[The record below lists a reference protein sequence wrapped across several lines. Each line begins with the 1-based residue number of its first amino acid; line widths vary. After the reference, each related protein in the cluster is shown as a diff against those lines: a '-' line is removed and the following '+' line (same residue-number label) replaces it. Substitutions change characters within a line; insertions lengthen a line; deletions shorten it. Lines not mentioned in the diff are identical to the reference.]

1 MQDKKQIGQKIWD
14 LFLKNYSYSQIAK
27 ELRITKS
34 VVSNIINYTLP
45 PRDWCDKNL
54 QNLKKQHKKEIELLK
69 KKYEKKEKEI
79 VDNLILVSSILIFA
93 YSTFITITLFVLRL
107 LNIITFHITA
117 NNIFIVLAKLAV
129 ISISLGSII
138 FFVNKKLLKKLKNEI

>member
-1 MQDKKQIGQKIWD
+1 MDEKKEIGRKIWD
-14 LFLKNYSYSQIAK
+14 LFSKGYSYGQIAK
-27 ELRITKS
+27 ELNISKS

-69 KKYEKKEKEI
+69 KKYEKNEKEI

-117 NNIFIVLAKLAV
+117 NNIFIVLVKLAV
-129 ISISLGSII
+129 ISILLGSII
-138 FFVNKKLLKKLKNEI
+138 FFANKKLLKKLKNEI